1 MAILTARWMSRRI
14 SRYVAT
20 FLASHGAAR
29 NFDVTCEL
37 VAGNG
42 NLDFWVVGPVAS
54 AGLAKIAIEAKKAE
68 NANLERSFTTQ
79 LPEYM
84 ARLGTTYGV
93 FLTYWL
99 KSAKYPD
106 PKFESYAD
114 LETSLLHPLPRGP
127 GVRTVGIN
135 LSNGPTPSRA

>member
-84 ARLGTTYGV
+84 GLNVPRSPARASVCLRA
-93 FLTYWL
+93 
-99 KSAKYPD
+99 SACGGYT
-106 PKFESYAD
+106 A
-114 LETSLLHPLPRGP
+114 
-127 GVRTVGIN
+127 
-135 LSNGPTPSRA
+135 